1 VLGFAAVAGKK
12 ESEGP
17 YGKYYDQCHTDTTL
31 GEASWEKAESRLQ
44 NEAVHLALNKAGLK
58 SSDIDCIFAGDLLNQ
73 CISSTFGLRS
83 LDIPFLGQYGAC
95 STMAQTLAVA
105 SLFVESGAAVRAA
118 AVTSSHFCSAERQF
132 RFPLEYGG
140 QRTPTAQWTAT
151 AAGSIILGAR
161 SQYPAASVGLQAI
174 TFGRIV
180 DYDIKDAANMGAAM
194 APAAANTLTD
204 YFNDTGTNP
213 QDYDLV
219 LTGDLGLVGSDLL
232 DDLNAARG
240 QRHPSGAQRLR
251 PDDLRP
257 RKAGCPRGRLRM
269 RMQRGNPLFRDPSAN
284 EHRPAA
290 QSPVYRHRRA
300 DVPHLFPAG
309 RKHPRRRPPCLPEI
323 LSGVPPLPHPH
334 RSDQRPK
341 SRSLRRAGEPETAPG
356 IRG

>member
-1 VLGFAAVAGKK
+1 MPTRIGRYTIQLQTNPSVLGFAAVVGQKDR
-12 ESEGP
+12 EGP

-83 LDIPFLGQYGAC
+83 LNIPFLGQYGAC
-95 STMAQTLAVA
+95 STMAQTLAIA

-132 RFPLEYGG
+132 RYPLEYGG

-161 SQYPAASVGLQAI
+161 SAYPSAVVGMQAI
-174 TFGRIV
+174 TFGRIM
-180 DYDIKDAANMGAAM
+180 DYGMKDVANMGAAM

-213 QDYDLV
+213 QDYDLI

-232 DDLNAARG
+232 DDLMKREGRDIRPVHNDCGLMIYDREKQDAHAGGSGCGCSAAILCSAILQQMSTG
-240 QRHPSGAQRLR
+240 QLHKVLFLGTGALMSPTSSQQGESI
-251 PDDLRP
+251 PGV
-257 RKAGCPRGRLRM
+257 A
-269 RMQRGNPLFRDPSAN
+269 PL
-284 EHRPAA
+284 
-290 QSPVYRHRRA
+290 VY
-300 DVPHLFPAG
+300 L
-309 RKHPRRRPPCLPEI
+309 
-323 LSGVPPLPHPH
+323 
-334 RSDQRPK
+334 K
-341 SRSLRRAGEPETAPG
+341 S
-356 IRG
+356 